1 MKLMKKLSIAVVAV
15 ATLAIT
21 GCMSTG
27 NTVMK
32 AQTAASI
39 AQEIVNGKT
48 TKQQVSEKFGSAD
61 SVSFTD
67 SGNEVWTYRHSKSKP
82 MARNFIPY
90 VGLFSSGSNTQT
102 KELVILFDK
111 KGVVT
116 NHTFRETANQSKAGI
131 LE

>member
-1 MKLMKKLSIAVVAV
+1 MKVIKQISVAVAVVAILGV
-15 ATLAIT
+15 S
-21 GCMSTG
+21 GCVSTG

-32 AQTAASI
+32 TQTADTI
-39 AQEIVNGKT
+39 ANAIVNGKT
-48 TKQQVSEKFGSAD
+48 TKQQVTSLFGSAD

-90 VGLFSSGSNTQT
+90 VGLFSSGTNIQT

-111 KGVVT
+111 NGVVT